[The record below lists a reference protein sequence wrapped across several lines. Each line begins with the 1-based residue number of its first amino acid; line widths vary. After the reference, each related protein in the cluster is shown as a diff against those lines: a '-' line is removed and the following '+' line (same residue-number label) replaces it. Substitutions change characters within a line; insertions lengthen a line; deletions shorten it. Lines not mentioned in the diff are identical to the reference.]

1 MTTADKTAL
10 FVTLEGIEGSGKSTQ
25 MCHLA
30 RYFEDRGRCCVVT
43 KEPGGTVIGE
53 KIRRILLDPD
63 HRGLDA
69 MAELLLY
76 TADRAQHVSECIR
89 PALTAGKTVI
99 CDRFLDSTVV
109 YQGAARGIDA
119 DTILEINRRVL
130 AGIAPDV
137 TFLLDL
143 PPEIGLSR
151 AWKEIDSG
159 GRDRGQSRF
168 EQERIQFHEKVR
180 QGYQR
185 IAAEA
190 PERFCVID
198 ASRDAE
204 AVWAEMAGQLRR
216 FIPETA
222 V

>member
-1 MTTADKTAL
+1 MATADKTAL

-25 MCHLA
+25 MRYLA
-30 RYFEDRGRCCVVT
+30 RYFEERGHSCVET
-43 KEPGGTVIGE
+43 KEPGGTAIGE
-53 KIRRILLDPD
+53 KIRAIVLNPDHYGLDP
-63 HRGLDA
+63 
-69 MAELLLY
+69 MSELLLY

-109 YQGAARGIDA
+109 YQGTARGIDA

-130 AGIAPDV
+130 SGVVPDV

-151 AWKEIDSG
+151 AWQEIHSG

-168 EQERIQFHEKVR
+168 EQERVRFHEKVR
-180 QGYQR
+180 DGYKR
-185 IAAEA
+185 LAAAA
-190 PERFCVID
+190 PERFRVID
-198 ASRDAE
+198 ASRDVE
-204 AVWAEMAGQLRR
+204 AVRADMAAELSR
-216 FIPETA
+216 FFQACDP
-222 V
+222 